1 MVLGYGLSFPDSLS
15 SPDKTMTFGAESK
28 GNGCDCVAG

>member
-1 MVLGYGLSFPDSLS
+1 MGYELDFPHSLF